1 MDKKRMGFRISEPE
15 TVNADH
21 QMIPVIYSDV
31 MGSYTG
37 LPQDALEKPVQDADD
52 L

>member
-1 MDKKRMGFRISEPE
+1 MKKNGTFSDPKIE
-15 TVNADH
+15 TDA
-21 QMIPVIYSDV
+21 

-37 LPQDALEKPVQDADD
+37 KPIQKNEKPVQDADD